1 MSTHNVE
8 RRARA
13 LSGLPRPV
21 DRSAPWWRRNIVRN
35 PSFWMAVVAAL
46 VYAACLVW
54 TYRLEGASLRGEIE
68 AVTQQLGSPTV
79 LTWSQFGEAVQ
90 GSARWASLTLAGWVV
105 VFVLVDRLRPTTWTT
120 KFVALGWGGAI
131 ATLVSLYLNTWLSSL
146 INIQGAGDPTSAA
159 RAAIFVAPFVE
170 EAAKA
175 TVLFLLAIFVRYR
188 IVSVLQTVTLAGL
201 SAAGFAFTENI
212 LYYTRPFIYASKI
225 VGIDAEAARM
235 EYVVSRGLQT
245 SFGHPLFTI
254 MTALGLAVAL
264 TNRSKLVRIVAP
276 LAGFLFAVSGHMLF
290 NGMASAGA
298 PTVALAVSGW
308 LAVATLTLSLARR
321 YLAERRLIAA
331 RLDDYVHTGWLYPRD
346 PIVFSN
352 TRLRFKLAF
361 AALLRGYRVFGDTLA
376 LQRCLSELAYLRASM
391 TRGLVDAAG
400 EERAKELLYEIRSL
414 RLIALYEPEG
424 LRIKPDW
431 WHKPDLTGLK
441 ERLTR
446 FLAPTP
452 RQIPAFPAGRAPL
465 PVSSVPMRP
474 ADSGPTASYPQGA
487 NFHR

>member
-1 MSTHNVE
+1 MSTEIVE

-21 DRSAPWWRRNIVRN
+21 DRIQPWWQRHFVFSH
-35 PSFWMAVVAAL
+35 SFWVGVVAVL
-46 VYAACLVW
+46 VYGACLVW
-54 TYRLEGASLRGEIE
+54 TYRLEGASLRAEIE
-68 AVTQQLGSPTV
+68 AVTQQLGSPTE
-79 LTWSQFGEAVQ
+79 LTWSQFSEAVR
-90 GSARWASLTLAGWVV
+90 GSAYWASLTLAGWVV
-105 VFVLVDRLRPTTWTT
+105 VFVLVDRLRPTTWTM
-120 KFVALGWGGAI
+120 KFVALGWGGAV
-131 ATLVSLYLNTWLSSL
+131 ATLVSLYLNTWMSSL

-170 EAAKA
+170 ESAKA

-225 VGIDAEAARM
+225 VGVDPEAARM

-254 MTALGLAVAL
+254 LTALGLAVAL
-264 TNRSKLVRIVAP
+264 TNRSKLVRVVAP
-276 LAGFLFAVSGHMLF
+276 LAGFLFAVSGHMAF
-290 NGMASAGA
+290 NGMASVGA
-298 PTVALAVSGW
+298 PTTVLTVSGW
-308 LAVATLTLSLARR
+308 LAMLTLTLTLVRR
-321 YLAERRLIAA
+321 YLAERKLIAA

-352 TRLRFKLAF
+352 TRLRLKLAF
-361 AALLRGYRVFGDTLA
+361 AALLRGRRVFRDTLA
-376 LQRCLSELAYLRASM
+376 MQRCLSELAYLRASM

-400 EERAKELLYEIRSL
+400 EERAKELLYEIRAL
-414 RLIALYEPEG
+414 RLTALYEPDG
-424 LRIKPDW
+424 QRIKPDW
-431 WHKPDLTGLK
+431 WHKPDLTALK
-441 ERLTR
+441 ERLAR
-446 FLAPTP
+446 LRQP
-452 RQIPAFPAGRAPL
+452 RMRQVPALPNAGPPI

-474 ADSGPTASYPQGA
+474 TASGPTANYPQ
-487 NFHR
+487 